1 MLNELEVKVLNEL
14 LDRYCDTRKLYE
26 KAKKMGNTSDTDILL
41 LVMYEDMGKVEGVL
55 TMAEY
60 RLGTTV
66 ELNWD
71 MAVDDNIRKVTIA
84 GYDEQLI

>member
-14 LDRYCDTRKLYE
+14 IDRYCDTRKFYE
-26 KAKKMGNTSDTDILL
+26 KAKKMGITSDADTLL
-41 LVMYEDMGKVEGVL
+41 IVMYEDMGKVEGVL

-66 ELNWD
+66 ELNWE
-71 MAVDDNIRKVTIA
+71 MAVVGNIRKITIA
-84 GYDEQLI
+84 GYGEQFI

>member
-14 LDRYCDTRKLYE
+14 LDRYCEIRELYTE
-26 KAKKMGNTSDTDILL
+26 AKKMGNTSDTDILL
-41 LVMYEDMGKVEGVL
+41 LVMYEEMGKVEGVL

-71 MAVDDNIRKVTIA
+71 MAVDNNIRKIVIA
-84 GYDEQLI
+84 GYDEQFI